1 MLILINW
8 RHNHVDSYGDVDVN
22 LDIDIVKILTLIHAT
37 RFSPSEEALVRTW
50 GYLGKVKSD
59 GVFVEL
65 KKRKVHQPL

>member
-37 RFSPSEEALVRTW
+37 R
-50 GYLGKVKSD
+50 YLIST
-59 GVFVEL
+59 L
-65 KKRKVHQPL
+65 SRY